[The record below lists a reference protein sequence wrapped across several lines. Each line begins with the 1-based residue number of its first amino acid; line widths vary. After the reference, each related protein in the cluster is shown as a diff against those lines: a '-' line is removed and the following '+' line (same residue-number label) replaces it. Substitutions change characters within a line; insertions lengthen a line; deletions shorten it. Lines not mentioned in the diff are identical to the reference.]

1 MSGDKNNKLTAENVG
16 GVIKGWLK
24 HYAIIIVL
32 CAAIVGIGWFA
43 VVQFKANIKAQAES
57 EQLVDTLNGTQS
69 QLQQTEST
77 LQKTEDA
84 LEQAQNDLTYT
95 KEQNKLLE
103 DTAEALNR
111 QVTELNTENTGLKSK
126 VKDLEKRLKDALNI
140 KPSKPKITTA
150 QLQEQISSIA
160 ELTTLKYIYTN
171 SSRKE
176 GNLTWLW
183 GWAMPF
189 TDSSLLV
196 TYDGTIKA
204 GIDFKE
210 IKFAITGKTITVT
223 MPKSRVLDH
232 NIPQGTI
239 NVLEVKNGLFNPIT
253 FDDYNKFITEEK
265 KVMEEKAIAMGLLK
279 DADEE
284 AKSVVDAFLKSIP
297 GMEDYTLAYK

>member
-1 MSGDKNNKLTAENVG
+1 MRNEKNHG
-16 GVIKGWLK
+16 
-24 HYAIIIVL
+24 IVL

-84 LEQAQNDLTYT
+84 LEQAEGDLAFT
-95 KEQNKLLE
+95 KEEKKLLE
-103 DTAEALNR
+103 DTTDALNK
-111 QVTELNTENTGLKSK
+111 QVADLTGKNTNLENK
-126 VKDLEKRLKDALNI
+126 VKNLEKRI
-140 KPSKPKITTA
+140 KELLHIEEKYKITTVR
-150 QLQEQISSIA
+150 LNEQISAIA
-160 ELTTLKYIYTN
+160 ELVTLKYVYTN

-176 GNLTWLW
+176 GNLTLPW
-183 GWAMPF
+183 GWALPF
-189 TDSSLLV
+189 TDSSLLT

-210 IKFAITGKTITVT
+210 IKFDISGNNITVT
-223 MPKSRVLDH
+223 MPKSTVLDH

-239 NVLEVKNGLFNPIT
+239 NVLEVKNGLFNTIT
-253 FDDYNKFITEEK
+253 FNDYNKFIAEEK

-279 DADEE
+279 DADKE
-284 AKSVVDAFLKSIP
+284 AKSVVEAFLKGIP
-297 GMEDYTLAYK
+297 GMENYTLKFK